1 MGRRENLI
9 VASIFVFHSPP
20 HTLSF
25 SSLSSEKG
33 ADKQAMDTIV
43 VCSAGQVGE
52 VNKTR
57 L

>member
-9 VASIFVFHSPP
+9 VASIFVFHPP
-20 HTLSF
+20 PTLSF